1 MKILAPFN
9 EASPSRTDY
18 LIGGLIFL
26 VALVVFWFSPVHQ
39 VSDSDFSMLLSQNL
53 LEHGS
58 FKLDQHLTPRPQPV
72 AHDDYVEV
80 GTYQLE
86 LVHDHVYYFFPP
98 GSSVLSF
105 PYVALLRVFGI
116 KAKDASGTYGEMT
129 IQTSLAALLMAAL
142 ALFFFYTARLIL
154 GTFWSSIIALGGVFG
169 TQVWSTASRGL
180 WTHTWE
186 LLLIGIVVFLLVSHE
201 SGKGKLRSV
210 LLATLLAWAYFVR
223 PTSSI
228 AIVAIAVYLFLYYR
242 RSLVWYVLTLAIWF
256 AGFTAYSWHNFGKL
270 LPSYYAASRLNF
282 VVFKTALAG
291 NLASPSRGL
300 LIYVPWILF
309 TAYLLV
315 RYRRS
320 LDCRRLV
327 WLSLV
332 ILTGNLIV
340 VSSFSHWWGGR
351 SYGPR
356 LTTDLVPWLVLLTI
370 LGVKAMLQARAQGKS
385 PALRWRAEFALGA
398 LLLALGIFINGRGAT
413 AVSTLRWN
421 DYPKDNAAMEAKIW
435 DWQQAQFLA
444 GLVAPSPPQ
453 NYPELA
459 GGNRI
464 DLATTAADR
473 YLWHGWGRP
482 EAGFRWTDGQ
492 DANVIF
498 AWDPTGD
505 LNLRMNFAPL
515 IVPGRISEQILQIEL
530 NGQAVETVR
539 LNEPEYKELDL
550 VLPKAALKQQ
560 NILTFRL
567 PNATSPESLK
577 LSIDQRQLGLA
588 VKWMVFSATQ

>member
-1 MKILAPFN
+1 
-9 EASPSRTDY
+9 
-18 LIGGLIFL
+18 
-26 VALVVFWFSPVHQ
+26 
-39 VSDSDFSMLLSQNL
+39 MLLSQNL
-53 LEHGS
+53 LERGS
-58 FKLDQHLTPRPQPV
+58 FKLDQHLSPRPQPV
-72 AHDDYVEV
+72 IHDDYVEV

-86 LVHDHVYYFFPP
+86 LAHDHVYYFFPP
-98 GSSVLSF
+98 GSSVLSL

-116 KAKDASGTYGEMT
+116 KAKDAGGTYGEMT
-129 IQTSLAALLMAAL
+129 IQTSLAALLMAAF
-142 ALFFFYTARLIL
+142 AFVFFYTARLVL
-154 GTFWSSIIALGGVFG
+154 SAFWSSLIALGAVFG

-186 LLLIGIVVFLLVSHE
+186 LLLLGLIIFVLLSHE
-201 SGKGKLRSV
+201 TGKRKLRPV
-210 LLATLLAWAYFVR
+210 LLATLLAWDYFVR

-228 AIVAIAVYLFLYYR
+228 AIVAVTVYLLLYYR
-242 RSLVWYVLTLAIWF
+242 RALVLYALTLAVWF
-256 AGFTAYSWHNFGKL
+256 AGFIAYSWHNFGKL

-291 NLASPSRGL
+291 NLISPSRGL

-315 RYRRS
+315 RHRGRV
-320 LDCRRLV
+320 DFPRLI

-340 VSSFSHWWGGR
+340 VSSFSLWWGGR

-370 LGVKAMLQARAQGKS
+370 LGVRAMLQARAQGKS
-385 PALRWRAEFALGA
+385 SAHRWRTEFALGA

-413 AVSTLRWN
+413 SVSTLRWN
-421 DYPKDNAAMEAKIW
+421 DYPKDDAAMEAKIW

-444 GLVAPSPPQ
+444 GLVAPSAPQ

-459 GGNRI
+459 GGKRI
-464 DLATTAADR
+464 DLATPAADK

-482 EAGFRWTDGQ
+482 ETGFRWTDGK

-498 AWDPTGD
+498 ALDVTGD
-505 LNLRMNFAPL
+505 LELRINMAPL
-515 IVPGRISEQILQIEL
+515 IVPGKINEQILQIEL
-530 NGQAVETVR
+530 NGHAVETVT
-539 LNEPEYKELDL
+539 LSDPEYKELDL
-550 VLPKAALKQQ
+550 VLPQAALKQQ
-560 NILTFRL
+560 NILTLRL
-567 PNATSPESLK
+567 PNATSPEALK

-588 VKWMVFSATQ
+588 VKWMEFSVTK